1 MANKQDRKKLAGT
14 PEVIN
19 TAEVLA
25 LSTDEFLNKLG
36 TSTSGLSTEEAAKR
50 LEIYGTN
57 EIARE
62 KKTLRYHRISD
73 CISAARSPSS

>member
-1 MANKQDRKKLAGT
+1 MSNKQDKKKLVGT

-57 EIARE
+57 ELARR
-62 KKTLRYHRISD
+62 KNVPVSSNFY
-73 CISAARSPSS
+73 CISAARLRSS